1 MIAVDTNILVYAHRK
16 DSEWH
21 KKAVSKIKELAES
34 QDAWGIPLPCL
45 HEFYSIVTHPKIF
58 SPPSSSEQAI
68 KQMDEWLRSPS
79 IVTPSE
85 GKQYWPILRGLLSE
99 GKIAGPLVHDARVAA
114 ICIESGFSE
123 LWTADRDFSRFSI
136 RVKNPLIY

>member
-21 KKAVSKIKELAES
+21 KKAASRLKELAES
-34 QDAWGIPLPCL
+34 RDSWGIPFPCL

-58 SPPSSSEQAI
+58 SPPSSSKEAMTQI
-68 KQMDEWLRSPS
+68 DEWLRSPS
-79 IVTPSE
+79 ILTPSE
-85 GKQYWPILRGLLSE
+85 GKHYWTILKSLLSE
-99 GKIAGPLVHDARVAA
+99 GKITGPLVHDARVVA

-123 LWTADRDFSRFSI
+123 LWSADRDFSRFSI
-136 RVKNPLIY
+136 RVRNPLIQ